1 MNESNPIKL
10 QTDCFYSLAE
20 ISEDVLFWETDAQ
33 LNITYINPAVL
44 NHTGYELNQILGK
57 KLNSILHPEDQD
69 KWNVI
74 MNSQDVMDFKNLKF
88 KIESNAGQIS
98 YITATGKA
106 IKQDETII
114 GYSGI
119 CTFETKDIISEKVI
133 KRLQNTSKTII
144 NSSSEALIIVDNNER
159 IIVLSP
165 SFNNLWGLKKGEMHL
180 NSMQETLDK
189 MRSLLIQD
197 HEKVSLSFIQ
207 YVDGVEHNKDVLKF
221 KDGRIIERK
230 SSPYLYEN
238 KVIGRC
244 WSFKDITQQTLLIDK
259 LGKLAFRDSLTKL
272 YNRRWC
278 EKKLKHLLKNQN
290 SGNIAFLYLD
300 LDHFKVIND
309 SCGHI
314 HGDDVLEEISQLL
327 LNTVGEKAYLSR
339 LGGDEFGLIIDNQS
353 ESTVIKIADKI
364 KTTISNYSYRW
375 KEKLF
380 KIGVSIGIVF
390 VKEEDDFR
398 SVFIHADEACNLSK
412 ENGRNK
418 ATIYNAEK
426 AEFKKTKTELKW
438 YDAIQ
443 KALFNGQFELWCQP
457 IVDTE
462 TNCQHYEILLRMN
475 RENGKVISPAK
486 FMDSAERFGMLL
498 TIDKRVVEDFCRF
511 YQTHIETLKD
521 TCFSINISGHS
532 LSREG
537 FLPFVLNCLKKYN
550 VNCHNICFEVTENE
564 IIKNLDMALMFIK
577 EVRSL
582 GCKISLDDFG
592 KGLTSFSYLKNI
604 PFDYIKIDGQF
615 IKEIN
620 DDIVNEA
627 VIKSIV
633 YIAEI
638 MNKKTIAE
646 HIESEQVLIQIKKL
660 GVNYFQGYY
669 FSQPHQITKL
679 LE

>member
-1 MNESNPIKL
+1 MLETRPTRL
-10 QTDCFYSLAE
+10 QSDCFYNLAE
-20 ISEDVLFWETDAQ
+20 MAEDVLFWETDVQ
-33 LNITYINPAVL
+33 LNFTYINPAVL
-44 NHTGYELNQILGK
+44 DHTEFELDEIIGK
-57 KLNSILHPEDQD
+57 KLNSVLHPEDQEQWD
-69 KWNVI
+69 EL
-74 MNSQDVMDFKNLKF
+74 MNSKDVMEFKCLKF
-88 KIESNAGQIS
+88 KIKTRNGQTS
-98 YITATGKA
+98 YVTTTGKA
-106 IKQDETII
+106 IKREDVII
-114 GYSGI
+114 GYLGI
-119 CTFETKDIISEKVI
+119 CTFETKDIIAEKVI
-133 KRLQNTSKTII
+133 KRLQNTNKTII
-144 NSSSEALIIVDNNER
+144 NCLSEALIIVDKNER

-165 SFNNLWGLKKGEMHL
+165 SFNNIWNFKKGDVHL
-180 NSMQETLDK
+180 NTTKETQDK
-189 MRSLLIQD
+189 MRSLLIQSQQ
-197 HEKVSLSFIQ
+197 HISLSFTQHLDNIA
-207 YVDGVEHNKDVLKF
+207 HSKDVLKF

-230 SSPYLYEN
+230 SSPYLYDN
-238 KVIGRC
+238 KIIGRC
-244 WSFKDITQQTLLIDK
+244 WSFKDITQQAVLIDK

-278 EKKLKHLLKNQN
+278 EKKLKQLLKNQKSEN
-290 SGNIAFLYLD
+290 VAFLYLD

-327 LNTVGEKAYLSR
+327 LTTVGKKSYLSR
-339 LGGDEFGLIIDNQS
+339 LGGDEFGLIIDDKS
-353 ESTVIKIADKI
+353 ERTVMEITDKI
-364 KTTISNYSYRW
+364 KATISAYSYRW

-380 KIGVSIGIVF
+380 KIGVSIGVVF

-398 SVFIHADEACNLSK
+398 SVFIHADEACYLSK

-426 AEFKKTKTELKW
+426 AEFKKTKTELEW

-443 KALFNGQFELWCQP
+443 KALLNGKFELWCQP
-457 IVDTE
+457 IVDPE
-462 TNCQHYEILLRMN
+462 TDRQHYEILLRMQN
-475 RENGKVISPAK
+475 EEGKIISPAK
-486 FMDSAERFGMLL
+486 FMNSAERFGMLF

-511 YQTHIETLKD
+511 YQANIDALKNID
-521 TCFSINISGHS
+521 FSINISGHS
-532 LSREG
+532 LGREG
-537 FLPFVLNCLKKYN
+537 FLPFVLNCMNKFN
-550 VNCHNICFEVTENE
+550 VNYHNICFEITENE
-564 IIKNLDMALMFIK
+564 IIKNIDMALMFIK

-620 DDIVNEA
+620 DNIVNEA

-638 MNKKTIAE
+638 MQKKTIAE
-646 HIESEQVLIQIKKL
+646 HIESEEALIQIKGL

-669 FSQPHQITKL
+669 YSQPHQITKL
-679 LE
+679 LK